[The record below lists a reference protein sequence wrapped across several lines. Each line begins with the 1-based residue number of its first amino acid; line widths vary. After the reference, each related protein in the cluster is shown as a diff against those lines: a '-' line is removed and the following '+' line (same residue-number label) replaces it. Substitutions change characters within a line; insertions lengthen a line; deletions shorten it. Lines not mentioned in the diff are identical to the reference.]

1 MNIGIEN
8 KKKEHQHVSF
18 QKMLVIIVVL
28 ISICVQAV
36 YVAYSGYKMYAF
48 SDKISDTRLEIVH
61 QNLLDNVKQT
71 TKQIEDFYSFC
82 NSYYISSQLSSN
94 LNLREDTYVKN
105 VVDNVKKL
113 CRESEIRSDIVKGFA
128 VIGENQNQKT
138 FMYDFEQEELIE
150 CPGVEMDI
158 LKKSGLQKELN
169 QMLGV
174 PFRISEERLDE
185 ILQTYQENSSSV
197 SAFEQ
202 LVESCK
208 NYCVVS
214 DILSNV
220 MVLVFVEPESLS
232 EGLEQQKSYGS
243 ILLSDNG
250 QTVFSTGEIADEVLP
265 HLLLNDTKVALN
277 LHGYEMKHTYIQPEG
292 LRAITVFQNG
302 DNYIKSNVIWSQI
315 FLLFVLNLLTFGL
328 VYMFSKR
335 LVRPLKLFER
345 VMTHFQNTDK
355 QVGDSERS
363 IPFGRQLLISLLI
376 SCLIPFLFLNIFCN
390 RIMKTSGNILLEEYA
405 SSCMAYYENIVSK
418 FHANCEQMTTQYAVD
433 MIHSFDEGNREKNME
448 LVRQFEEKMLAQ
460 RVELADY
467 SYAIVTDSNY
477 NILHQSMYS
486 GRAELF
492 QKIVN
497 RAASNGKKDPM
508 SNYYFWEEN
517 PVSDSYVLILQ
528 LPVKDE
534 SRNIGT
540 ILIALEGTTIDTFAR
555 NVGDHVE
562 LAWVSSD
569 EKVYCSGEI
578 QNIISEQQLR
588 VLASKSEAK
597 VNITEEYLLKVGN
610 QNMMEDTTMILI
622 VDVQE
627 YVAVLDNMLED
638 SLVLWGVLTL
648 LIILIAIFVMSL
660 VLNPIVDMTK
670 KFSDNTGTPQLL
682 EINTGVTEINNLIQV
697 YNNMVERQKHLQ
709 AENEKRYENEK
720 HLITLRTQAEFKM
733 LQHQV
738 NPHFMFN
745 TLEVVNLL
753 AVGNDLHEISDIVK
767 ALAQILR
774 FSLQGEQTVSA
785 GEEVAALQNYLLIQ
799 KMRFEDYIKFE
810 IEFDENL
817 SHYSILK
824 FILQPLVE
832 NAISHGLSNRLQDGY
847 VLVRVEEQNEKLVFT
862 VEDNGIGITEQEL
875 EQLETMLH
883 DETEDYGYSK
893 GGNGIGLKNI
903 YRRLCYYY
911 GDEASMKISSNY
923 GVGTKVTLS
932 LPKKE

>member
-28 ISICVQAV
+28 ISVCVQVV
-36 YVAYSGYKMYAF
+36 YVAYSGYKVYEF
-48 SDKISDTRLEIVH
+48 SDEITDTNLAIVH
-61 QNLLDNVKQT
+61 QNLLDNVQQT
-71 TKQIEDFYSFC
+71 TEQIENFFSFY
-82 NSYYISSQLSSN
+82 NSCYISAKLSAN
-94 LNLREDTYVKN
+94 LNLREDAYVES
-105 VVDNVKKL
+105 VVESVDKL
-113 CRESEIRSDIVKGFA
+113 CREAEIRSDIVRGFA
-128 VIGENQNQKT
+128 VIGKNQNHKT
-138 FMYDFEQEELIE
+138 FVFDFAQEELIE
-150 CPGVEMDI
+150 YPGVEMDI

-169 QMLGV
+169 QLLGA
-174 PFRISEERLDE
+174 PFRIPEERLDE
-185 ILQTYQENSSSV
+185 ILQTYAQNSSSN

-202 LVESCK
+202 LVELCK
-208 NYCVVS
+208 DYCVVS

-232 EGLEQQKSYGS
+232 EGLEQQGSYGS
-243 ILLSDNG
+243 VLLSENG
-250 QTVFSTGEIADEVLP
+250 QLVFSKGRIADEVLP
-265 HLLLNDTKVALN
+265 HLLLEESKVSLD
-277 LHGYEMKHTYIQPEG
+277 LYGYEMKHTYIQPEG
-292 LRAITVFQNG
+292 LRAITIYQSRDGF
-302 DNYIKSNVIWSQI
+302 IKSNVIWNQLL
-315 FLLFVLNLLTFGL
+315 LLFVLNLLTFVL

-335 LVRPLKLFER
+335 LIRPLKLFER
-345 VMTHFQNTDK
+345 VMTHFQNAGK
-355 QVGDSERS
+355 QIGSSERS
-363 IPFGRQLLISLLI
+363 IPFGRQLLVSLLI

-390 RIMKTSGNILLEEYA
+390 RIIKASGNRLLEEYA
-405 SSCMAYYENIVSK
+405 ASCVAYYENVVSR
-418 FHANCEQMTTQYAVD
+418 FHSNCEQMQTQYAVD
-433 MIHSFDEGNREKNME
+433 LIRSFEEGNREKNME

-517 PVSDSYVLILQ
+517 PVSESYVLILQ
-528 LPVKDE
+528 LPVEDGGK
-534 SRNIGT
+534 NIGT
-540 ILIALEGTTIDTFAR
+540 ILIALEGTTIDTFAG

-578 QNIISEQQLR
+578 QNVISEQQLR
-588 VLASKSEAK
+588 VLASKSEEK
-597 VNITEEYLLKVGN
+597 VNITEEYLLQVGN

-648 LIILIAIFVMSL
+648 LIILISIFVMSL

-720 HLITLRTQAEFKM
+720 RLITLRTQAEFKM

-774 FSLQGEQTVSA
+774 FSLRGEQTVSA

-799 KMRFEDYIKFE
+799 RMRFEDYIKFE

-832 NAISHGLSNRLQDGY
+832 NAISHGLSNRLQDGH
-847 VLVRVEEQNEKLVFT
+847 VLVRVEEHETNLIFT
-862 VEDNGIGITEQEL
+862 VSDNGIGMTEQEL
-875 EQLETMLH
+875 EQLEKSLCD
-883 DETEDYGYSK
+883 DEEEYGYSK
-893 GGNGIGLKNI
+893 GGSGIGLKNI

-911 GDEASMKISSNY
+911 GDEASLNIESSY
-923 GVGTKVTLS
+923 GVGTTVTL
-932 LPKKE
+932 LIPKRE